1 MRDNEG
7 KEILW
12 TTSLLV
18 FPESH
23 DGNSRQQEI
32 MEVFVV
38 NEELWALE
46 QWRMGAAIA
55 VGVDDYEKELKKF
68 PPEAFTDE

>member
-1 MRDNEG
+1 MKVKKFSGRLRYWFFQRVN
-7 KEILW
+7 
-12 TTSLLV
+12 
-18 FPESH
+18 

-38 NEELWALE
+38 NEELWVLE
-46 QWRMGAAIA
+46 QWRMGVAIA